1 MPAPAEPHALLAA
14 AVRGED
20 ISAFLEVWLREDLL
34 PGDEAE
40 VFREYYRSYQRNFG
54 PYVKHHYRNQTRELM
69 AKLADEPAARV
80 LEVGCGCGTE
90 SLWMAVRGCS
100 VTAVDVSEAFLKVA
114 ATRKDV
120 LEQALGRQLAC
131 EFHNK
136 SVLNLDGGPYDLIW
150 MEQAF
155 HHLEPRA
162 AIVKKISGLMRP
174 GGRLVVSEN
183 NAWNPLQ
190 QLVLFRLRGTRTIIT
205 YNGVIWGNERILTAG
220 RLRREFERCGIEQI
234 SLRYFRTLPNRRWA
248 DALTARTGF
257 FDDADRWW
265 MRPLY
270 THYNYVGRKRD

>member
-1 MPAPAEPHALLAA
+1 MPASTESHALLAA
-14 AVRGED
+14 AAAGRD

-34 PGDEAE
+34 PDEEAA
-40 VFREYYRSYQRNFG
+40 VFRDYYRSYRRNFG

-69 AKLADEPAARV
+69 RQLEDEPAARV

-90 SLWMAVRGCS
+90 SLWLAIRGFT

-114 ATRKDV
+114 AARKRI
-120 LEQALGRQLAC
+120 LERDLGYPLAC

-136 SVLNLDGGPYDLIW
+136 SVLDLDGGPYDLIW

-162 AIVKKISGLMRP
+162 AIVEKVSSLMRR
-174 GGRLVVSEN
+174 GSRLVISEC

-190 QLVLFRLRGTRTIIT
+190 QFVLFKLRGTRTIIT
-205 YNGVIWGNERILTAG
+205 SNGVMWGHERILTAY
-220 RLRREFERCGIEQI
+220 RLRREFERYGIEQV

-248 DALTARTGF
+248 DTLTARIGL
-257 FDDADRWW
+257 FDDSDRWW
-265 MRPLY
+265 MRPFY